1 MRENLT
7 MKITYA
13 FALALLLAGCSGH
26 SQTTPGEESVP
37 AAVEA
42 PALAP
47 QTLHRHEMG
56 THGMRSLQHALTA
69 KGYYHGRI
77 DGRDGPQTKKA
88 VARYQQDLGV
98 TPTGDVDEQTWSS
111 LGLSEGH

>member
-1 MRENLT
+1 MV
-7 MKITYA
+7 KITYA
-13 FALALLLAGCSGH
+13 FVLALLLAGCA
-26 SQTTPGEESVP
+26 SQSAQTPPGTEPMPPS
-37 AAVEA
+37 AEA
-42 PALAP
+42 PAPAP

-56 THGMRSLQHALTA
+56 THGMKSLQHALAA

-77 DGRDGPQTKKA
+77 DGRNGPQTKKA